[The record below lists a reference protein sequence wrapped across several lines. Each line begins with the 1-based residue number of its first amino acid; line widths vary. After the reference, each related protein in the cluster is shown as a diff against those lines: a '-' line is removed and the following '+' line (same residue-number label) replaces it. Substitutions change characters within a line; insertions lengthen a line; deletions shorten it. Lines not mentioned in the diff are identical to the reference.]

1 MRAVYLVLVIGL
13 LFTMA
18 AANAQQDKATVQPG
32 PSIRAGFPAS
42 ADVMVNGIFAM
53 RIPASAGGMSPM
65 QRAQAVADRLNQA
78 FASGMTWQ
86 DLRVSQFGGLWGVA
100 IGSRLVATADRNSA
114 RAFGLPTGQ
123 LASRWANQTVIALG
137 GQPQM
142 IASQLKPIPSMV
154 AGARAEITPTWTT
167 SQTKTVPLL
176 DSQTGNEMG
185 SVMVAGT
192 RAQLNKVNAVIV
204 YASTSDG
211 ANVWT
216 FVPVTSRSIMSPM
229 RVQGVGL
236 VSMPS
241 NLVPMTGWMTGSDVM
256 QMINQSGTRWNSA
269 ISSSLISNKLQL
281 QGNTKV
287 VPVYSMDSNMI
298 IGAAQIVGSMQ
309 GISQTQAVMLSPSGN
324 MWKLSA
330 TAAQMPPTGTPTGL
344 TDVVVS
350 SLIMIPAATGAAPP
364 ATMPESTPPAPPES
378 PTTPPSY

>member
-42 ADVMVNGIFAM
+42 ADVLVNGIFAM
-53 RIPASAGGMSPM
+53 RIPAAAGGMSPM
-65 QRAQAVADRLNQA
+65 ERAQAVADRLDQA

-100 IGSRLVATADRNSA
+100 IGSQLVATADKNSA

-154 AGARAEITPTWTT
+154 AGARAEIVPTWTT

-176 DSQTGNEMG
+176 DSETGNEMG

-192 RAQLNKVNAVIV
+192 RTQLNKVNAVIV

-256 QMINQSGTRWNSA
+256 QMISQSGTRWNSA

-309 GISQTQAVMLSPSGN
+309 GISQTQAVMLSPSGD